1 MKIMMLIGIV
11 LCLMLISI
19 SGCLC
24 FNGCKPNSDQQGG
37 ILDPNNIVDSAP
49 AFVTKLIYKT
59 NWLTTMALIGIAA
72 SAAAFIT
79 GQSYA
84 LPLFAG
90 CSALLTT
97 ILAMAQYS
105 KWIALGGMLIS
116 VGIFVYVAIKRNKST
131 RITENALKD
140 VVIGVEKVKKSIL
153 GKVASDLM
161 VNGVMKSTIPVV
173 ECLKDG
179 ISLEKKKI
187 NEMLRGC
194 QSDDTVKL
202 VSFIKKDIVPDTEG
216 E

>member
-1 MKIMMLIGIV
+1 MRINVLIGIV
-11 LCLMLISI
+11 LCFVLITI

-24 FNGCKPNSDQQGG
+24 FNGCKPDSDQQGG

-105 KWIALGGMLIS
+105 KWIALIGMLVS
-116 VGIFVYVAIKRNKST
+116 VGVFVYVAIKRNKST
-131 RITENALKD
+131 KIVENALKD
-140 VVIGVEKVKKSIL
+140 VVIGVEKVKTSIL
-153 GKVASDLM
+153 SKVENDLTDRTS
-161 VNGVMKSTIPVV
+161 V
-173 ECLKDG
+173 
-179 ISLEKKKI
+179 KKKEI
-187 NEMLRGC
+187 NGMLRGC

-202 VSFIKKDIVPDTEG
+202 VSSIKEDIVPDTKGKE

>member
-1 MKIMMLIGIV
+1 MRINALMLIIGVV
-11 LCLMLISI
+11 LCLVLIITI

-24 FNGCKPNSDQQGG
+24 LNGCKPNSDQQGG
-37 ILDPNNIVDSAP
+37 ILDPNNIIDSAP
-49 AFVTKLIYKT
+49 GFVTKLIYKT

-105 KWIALGGMLIS
+105 KWIALVGMLIS
-116 VGIFVYVAIKRNKST
+116 VAIFIYVAIQRNKST
-131 RITENALKD
+131 KTTEIALKD
-140 VVIGVEKVKKSIL
+140 VVTGVEKVKKMVL
-153 GKVASDLM
+153 GKVENNLTDEVS
-161 VNGVMKSTIPVV
+161 S
-173 ECLKDG
+173 
-179 ISLEKKKI
+179 EKKKI

-194 QSDDTVKL
+194 QSDNTVKL
-202 VSFIKKDIVPDTEG
+202 VSSIKETIVPDAE
-216 E
+216 EEEDDDE

>member
-1 MKIMMLIGIV
+1 MRINALMLIIGVV
-11 LCLMLISI
+11 LCLVLIITI

-24 FNGCKPNSDQQGG
+24 LNGCKPNSDQQGG
-37 ILDPNNIVDSAP
+37 ILDPNNIIDSAP
-49 AFVTKLIYKT
+49 GFVTKLIYKT

-105 KWIALGGMLIS
+105 KWIALVGMLIS
-116 VGIFVYVAIKRNKST
+116 VAIFIYVAIQRNKST
-131 RITENALKD
+131 KTTEIALKD
-140 VVIGVEKVKKSIL
+140 VVTGVEKVKKMVL
-153 GKVASDLM
+153 GKVENNLTDEVS
-161 VNGVMKSTIPVV
+161 S
-173 ECLKDG
+173 
-179 ISLEKKKI
+179 EKKRI

-194 QSDDTVKL
+194 QSDNTVKL
-202 VSFIKKDIVPDTEG
+202 VSSIKETIVPDAE
-216 E
+216 EEEDDDE

>member
-1 MKIMMLIGIV
+1 MRINVLIGIV
-11 LCLMLISI
+11 LCFVLITI

-24 FNGCKPNSDQQGG
+24 FNGCKPDSDQQGG

-131 RITENALKD
+131 KTTENALKD

-153 GKVASDLM
+153 GKVENDLTDR
-161 VNGVMKSTIPVV
+161 V
-173 ECLKDG
+173 
-179 ISLEKKKI
+179 SLKKKEI
-187 NEMLRGC
+187 NGMLRGC

-202 VSFIKKDIVPDTEG
+202 VSSIKEDIIPDTKGKE

>member
-1 MKIMMLIGIV
+1 MMKINVLIGIV
-11 LCLMLISI
+11 LCLTLITI

-24 FNGCKPNSDQQGG
+24 FNGCKPDSDQQGG
-37 ILDPNNIVDSAP
+37 VLDPNNIVDSAP
-49 AFVTKLIYKT
+49 GFVTRLIYKT

-140 VVIGVEKVKKSIL
+140 VVIGVEKVKTSIL
-153 GKVASDLM
+153 GKVENDL
-161 VNGVMKSTIPVV
+161 VDEVS
-173 ECLKDG
+173 
-179 ISLEKKKI
+179 SKKKEI
-187 NEMLRGC
+187 NEMLRDC

-202 VSFIKKDIVPDTEG
+202 VSSIKEDIVPNTEG
-216 E
+216 KEE

>member
-1 MKIMMLIGIV
+1 VLI
-11 LCLMLISI
+11 I

-24 FNGCKPNSDQQGG
+24 FNGCKPDSDQQGG

-131 RITENALKD
+131 KTTENALKD

-153 GKVASDLM
+153 GKVENDLTDR
-161 VNGVMKSTIPVV
+161 V
-173 ECLKDG
+173 
-179 ISLEKKKI
+179 SLKKKEI
-187 NEMLRGC
+187 NGMLRGC

-202 VSFIKKDIVPDTEG
+202 VSSIKEDIIPDTKGKE